1 MPKDQ
6 QTRNHRQRPVS
17 CRFCRSRKLRCNRE
31 SPCSNCVSRGVTCEL
46 ENTVLPTPGTA
57 SSSESKLLERIRKL
71 ERLVESQKLCKNGI
85 VKPNY
90 PRPGTPL
97 RQTQS
102 STVSPETETLDNDI
116 AYLESIYS
124 NHELLVS
131 YLTCSS
137 RASSDNPQQH
147 KTLSNK
153 LVFKI
158 CPIAEIT
165 DAPAYIN
172 HSTASFE
179 PLRCIWLPQYSEAKI
194 LVEKYVQD
202 IDHVHHVVHTPSLPA
217 LLSRAY
223 SCLSV
228 PGSVTKL
235 GGGLIFLFLG
245 IFACATNSWTQL
257 DCGCGLFSACADA
270 NAQAPLWV
278 KALEDVLDIA
288 HRTMGVSMEGVQGV
302 TIAAFVVLNIS
313 GYSRRCKALFNMALL
328 LARDAGLHVLD
339 HPSNADSANMV
350 RTEIGRRLWW
360 YLVASDWYV
369 PS

>member
-6 QTRNHRQRPVS
+6 QTRAPRQRTVS

-46 ENTVLPTPGTA
+46 ENAVRPPSVTA
-57 SSSESKLLERIRKL
+57 SASESELLERVRKL
-71 ERLVESQKLCKNGI
+71 ERLVESQKVCQNET
-85 VKPNY
+85 VKPHH
-90 PRPGTPL
+90 PSPSTPL
-97 RQTQS
+97 RQMHS
-102 STVSPETETLDNDI
+102 STVSPESETLHNDI

-131 YLTCSS
+131 HLTCSL
-137 RASSDNPQQH
+137 RASSENPQQH
-147 KTLSNK
+147 KILSNK

-158 CPIAEIT
+158 CPIAQIT

-172 HSTASFE
+172 HSTTSL

-194 LVEKYVQD
+194 LLEKYVQD
-202 IDHVHHVVHTPSLPA
+202 IDHVHHVVHTPSLPDM
-217 LLSRAY
+217 LSRAY
-223 SCLSV
+223 TCLSV
-228 PGSVTKL
+228 PGSVTKP

-245 IFACATNSWTQL
+245 IFACAANSWTHL
-257 DCGCGLFSACADA
+257 DCDRGLFSACAEA

-278 KALEDVLDIA
+278 KSLEDVLDIA
-288 HRTMGVSMEGVQGV
+288 HRTMGVSMEGIQGV

-313 GYSRRCKALFNMALL
+313 GFSRRCKALFNMAFL

-339 HPSNADSANMV
+339 HPLNEDSANLA

-369 PS
+369 SS